1 MKPGVHSLS
10 FSQKYQPSQKILTN
24 SKLFLT
30 NPRIFLLYHN
40 FNGKGNSVLNSVTN
54 VTYMFSYIIISMEI
68 TTVLRSVNSVTTVM
82 YMYMFCYIILSMGI
96 MIDNFVLN
104 SATTIMYTIIHQ
116 RDSTGDI
123 R

>member
-1 MKPGVHSLS
+1 
-10 FSQKYQPSQKILTN
+10 
-24 SKLFLT
+24 
-30 NPRIFLLYHN
+30 
-40 FNGKGNSVLNSVTN
+40 
-54 VTYMFSYIIISMEI
+54 
-68 TTVLRSVNSVTTVM
+68 
-82 YMYMFCYIILSMGI
+82 MGI